1 MGTFFQWLATLS
13 PSLVWSMFI
22 VLCLLMA
29 VYPFHKQL
37 KTIIINKL
45 AKVSP
50 EILDFSWR
58 LTSDHFLF
66 YFQENAYY
74 ITSKKNDFII
84 EGGKILINWKV
95 NGAYRIDIEN
105 VGQNLK
111 GNSAGVT
118 ISKQNHTFK
127 LIAYTTSGKL
137 TKNLEIDQNI
147 IRTLDTLNV
156 SNDLHFTKKGFSL
169 NTKKI
174 DFALWKNG
182 ILQNNI
188 HTRPLHFNKSQL
200 NTIKVKQLFKNKQ
213 FVKFGDLK
221 SKRINL
227 VRFEY
232 RQKSRKV
239 KKLNFFNSNRYISFL
254 NQNKVE

>member
-1 MGTFFQWLATLS
+1 MGTFFQWIATLS
-13 PSLVWSMFI
+13 PPLVWSMFI
-22 VLCLLMA
+22 VLCLLLA
-29 VYPFHKQL
+29 VYPFHKQF

-45 AKVSP
+45 SKVSP
-50 EILDFSWR
+50 EIIDFSWR

-95 NGAYRIDIEN
+95 NGAYRIDTEN

-111 GNSAGVT
+111 GNTAWVT

-127 LIAYTTSGKL
+127 LIAHTTSGKL

-156 SNDLHFTKKGFSL
+156 SNDLHFTKKR
-169 NTKKI
+169 I

-188 HTRPLHFNKSQL
+188 QTKPLHFNKSQL

-221 SKRINL
+221 YKRINL